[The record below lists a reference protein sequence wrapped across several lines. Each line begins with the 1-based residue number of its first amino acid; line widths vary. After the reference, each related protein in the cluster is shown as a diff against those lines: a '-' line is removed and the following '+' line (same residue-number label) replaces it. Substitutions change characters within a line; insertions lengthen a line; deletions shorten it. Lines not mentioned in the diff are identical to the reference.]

1 MLHELI
7 QGYNKAL
14 SLYWQEGKS
23 QGLAKQ
29 TGLSSRKFLPK
40 SKNGS
45 ENSRNIPAFEI
56 NLYFYQC
63 PDLSLLKGLPIEAI
77 FYQRQICKFPGKK
90 MLQVV
95 KSGKH
100 TEERVSQRA
109 HSPPRLPQQCQN
121 ESWEEVSN

>member
-7 QGYNKAL
+7 RGYNKAL

-29 TGLSSRKFLPK
+29 MGPSSQKFLPK

-45 ENSRNIPAFEI
+45 ENSRNIPAFKI

-63 PDLSLLKGLPIEAI
+63 PDLSVLKGPPIEAI
-77 FYQRQICKFPGKK
+77 FCQRQICKFPGKK
-90 MLQVV
+90 CL
-95 KSGKH
+95 
-100 TEERVSQRA
+100 
-109 HSPPRLPQQCQN
+109 RLLNVGNTQ
-121 ESWEEVSN
+121 